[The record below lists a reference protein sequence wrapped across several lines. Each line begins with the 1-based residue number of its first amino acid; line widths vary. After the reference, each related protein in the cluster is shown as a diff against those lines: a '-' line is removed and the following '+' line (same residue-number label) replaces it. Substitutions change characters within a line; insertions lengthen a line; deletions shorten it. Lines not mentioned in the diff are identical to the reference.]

1 MQQENKQFQDDLA
14 GPVKDSE
21 ATWNAAQG
29 GRTVYEQIISWSH
42 IALCILLIG
51 LLASW
56 TVRLQIQ
63 VWKNK
68 NGGGRSKLENINTE
82 IGALKLRLMDLE
94 TDLQIST
101 PYTRP
106 PAYAVPAKE

>member
-1 MQQENKQFQDDLA
+1 MQLENKQFQDDLA
-14 GPVKDSE
+14 GLVKGSE

-29 GRTVYEQIISWSH
+29 GRTAWEQIISWSL

-56 TVRLQIQ
+56 TVKLQIQ

-68 NGGGRSKLENINTE
+68 NRGGRSKLESINTE
-82 IGALKLRLMDLE
+82 IGALKSRLMDLE

-106 PAYAVPAKE
+106 PVYAVPPKE